1 MSKVYIL
8 TDGRYYKIGMTDNDV
23 VARIKQ
29 LQTGC
34 PTRITKVHEAECYGG
49 ALVVERYLHHK
60 CRYQRTVGELFS
72 LTGKELAATIKTLTD
87 ITSAADHVVAA
98 GKQWVIEN
106 LIDIEYD
113 VDKTTRQ
120 RELRVD
126 DLLVEM
132 ANMKFKLEESP
143 NE

>member
-1 MSKVYIL
+1 M
-8 TDGRYYKIGMTDNDV
+8 
-23 VARIKQ
+23 
-29 LQTGC
+29 
-34 PTRITKVHEAECYGG
+34 
-49 ALVVERYLHHK
+49 ERYLHHK
-60 CRYQRTVGELFS
+60 CRYQRTVGEWFS
-72 LTGKELAATIKTLTD
+72 LTDKELAAAIKTLTD
-87 ITSAADHVVAA
+87 ITSAADHVIAA

-106 LIDIEYD
+106 LINVEYN